1 MRDRPAKAAWA
12 AAKGDEGI
20 DGGVFCET
28 KPDEFGDEVTTGVE
42 SFDECGESAW
52 RLSNVSGDRER
63 MQSAS
68 EKNRTRYFG
77 TFHPFF
83 SQVQIVY

>member
-1 MRDRPAKAAWA
+1 MRGKPAKAAWA

-28 KPDEFGDEVTTGVE
+28 KPDEFGDEVTTGAE

-52 RLSNVSGDRER
+52 RMSDGER
-63 MQSAS
+63 GSMQSAS
-68 EKNRTRYFG
+68 VNRKK
-77 TFHPFF
+77 
-83 SQVQIVY
+83 